1 MTDRYDLP
9 PVARVLR
16 RLCGVQGLCALVQ
29 RWRGQSLYVPTP
41 DRLRPDHPIAQAVGM
56 EAARRLSAECG
67 GNRLTVPL
75 CIGALRAER
84 DREIWRRYM
93 DGVPTSRLARDYGMT
108 WRSIQ
113 KVTHRVRMRGGAP
126 EREAEHAAQLSF
138 GWRQNPM
145 PPPAKPHS

>member
-1 MTDRYDLP
+1 MADRYDLP

-93 DGVPTSRLARDYGMT
+93 DGVPTACACAAARLNERPSMLPSC
-108 WRSIQ
+108 RS
-113 KVTHRVRMRGGAP
+113 GGA
-126 EREAEHAAQLSF
+126 RI
-138 GWRQNPM
+138 R
-145 PPPAKPHS
+145 